1 MNGYKNV
8 NTINAIYQYLFEK
21 YSKFFNKVLKE
32 KQHPFNVYLL
42 VKNSKGLIICV
53 TESTHD
59 HYIYGKIAS
68 LEEMMLWD
76 CNYVL
81 ESPQGLFLFAKT
93 INEFL
98 TKLDEKIQYLMSV
111 SGIEE

>member
-1 MNGYKNV
+1 MNTV
-8 NTINAIYQYLFEK
+8 NTIYQYLFEK
-21 YSKFFNKVLKE
+21 YGKFFNKVLKE

-53 TESTHD
+53 IENTHD
-59 HYIYGKIAS
+59 HYIYGKVAS
-68 LEEMMLWD
+68 LEEVMLWD

-98 TKLDEKIQYLMSV
+98 VKLNEKIQYIMSV
-111 SGIEE
+111 KGIE